1 MTNRS
6 FSPGTPTAT
15 GAGAAGGRPRRA
27 RGGQAGQTM
36 PLVLGIVLIL
46 SLGTVVLVQNTFE
59 QFPIVTKDVIQHE
72 AYRAM
77 ESGLNEFLYA
87 VNANADVAACNAT
100 FVDGGTTST
109 SSLTSAS
116 SICSAL
122 SYGSWTS
129 VPGSGSSNGPPA
141 FFLIDNPRI
150 DVTSG
155 HMSIDIVG
163 AAGYA
168 NDYNYQSAVLTL
180 QPLNSFLLNVLWI
193 NYDQTD
199 PAVVSQYDN
208 VSTPSCTYYWSRS
221 PDALGNNCQSISF
234 ITGDALTGN
243 LFINDTV
250 FVCGSPS
257 FDNVQTADPAQT
269 WYEPGITT
277 LSSALVKNTSYTSI
291 RIVAMNS
298 AVGNGDTLQIGT
310 GATTQTVTASANA
323 SAGSTTV
330 SVSRFTA
337 NANYGTGAQ
346 VQDTST
352 CSGTPTASGTA
363 TDNVAAQDIPT
374 DNSSLG
380 DEAQLDGCYYQG
392 PTTIVLNGSTMNVTS
407 PATPTG
413 KPSGASGS
421 SSSNDAL
428 NDAANTANV
437 CMPSSSGGSVAV
449 PANGVIFVDNCG
461 ASYTTTTYSRFGG
474 STTYCNGQTYN
485 PLSSAGETGVGGDT
499 IGDAIVQGTIS
510 SPMTIGSANNIVI
523 DGNLCYAD
531 TMSSGNCTTT
541 APAVPSTDVLGLVAL
556 NYVEVNHPVTSH
568 GANQSSCSPANSP
581 TSGAV
586 TCDLSSPIID
596 AVILALN
603 HSFLVNNFT
612 SGSSLGTLNVFGT
625 IDQDWRGPVGT
636 FGSGGTIAT
645 GYAKN
650 YQYDSRL
657 VFLSPPYYLNPGTSQ
672 WGLASFTVAAG
683 SCTTPSGAYP
693 SACTGYP

>member
-1 MTNRS
+1 MTDHTSCPSSR
-6 FSPGTPTAT
+6 
-15 GAGAAGGRPRRA
+15 AGVG
-27 RGGQAGQTM
+27 RGGQGGQTM
-36 PLVLGIVLIL
+36 PLILGIILIL
-46 SLGTVVLVQNTFE
+46 TLGCVMLVQNTFE

-77 ESGLNEFLYA
+77 ESGLNEYLYA

-100 FVDGGTTST
+100 FVSGSTTTAST
-109 SSLTSAS
+109 LTSAS

-122 SYGSWTS
+122 NYGTWTS
-129 VPGSGSSNGPPA
+129 VPGSGSADGPPA

-150 DVTSG
+150 NISTG
-155 HMSIDIVG
+155 NISIDIVG
-163 AAGYA
+163 AAGFA
-168 NDYNYQSAVLTL
+168 NNYNYQTSVLTL

-199 PAVVSQYDN
+199 PSVVSQYNN
-208 VSTPSCTYYWSRS
+208 VATPGCTYYWSPAGGGS
-221 PDALGNNCQSISF
+221 DALGNNCQSISF

-257 FDNVQTADPAQT
+257 FDNLQTADPGQT

-277 LSSALVKNTSYTSI
+277 LSSALVKNTGYSSI
-291 RIVAMNS
+291 HIAAMNS
-298 AVGNGDTLQIGT
+298 AVSNGDSLQIGT
-310 GATTQTVTASANA
+310 GATTQVVTASANA
-323 SAGSTTV
+323 SAGATTV
-330 SVSRFTA
+330 SVSHFTA
-337 NANYGTGAQ
+337 NAAYGTGTQ

-352 CSGTPTASGTA
+352 CSGTPTVSGTA
-363 TDNVAAQDIPT
+363 TDNVGAQNIPT
-374 DNSSLG
+374 DNSSLQ
-380 DEAQLDGCYYQG
+380 DEAQLNGCTYQG

-413 KPSGASGS
+413 KPTGASGS
-421 SSSNDAL
+421 STSNDAL

-437 CMPSSSGGSVAV
+437 CMPASSGGSVAV
-449 PANGVIFVDNCG
+449 PANGTIYVTNCG
-461 ASYTTTTYSRFGG
+461 ASYTSTTTSHGV

-485 PLSSAGETGVGGDT
+485 PLSAAGETGVGGDT

-510 SPMTIGSANNIVI
+510 SPMTLGSANNIVI

-531 TMSSGNCTTT
+531 TMSSGKCTTT
-541 APAVPSTDVLGLVAL
+541 APATPSTDVLGLVAL
-556 NYVEVNHPVTSH
+556 NYVEINHPVDSH
-568 GANQSSCSPANSP
+568 GNNESSCSPATSP
-581 TSGAV
+581 TSGSV
-586 TCDLSSPIID
+586 SCDLSSPTID

-603 HSFLVNNFT
+603 HSFLVNNYT

-636 FGSGGTIAT
+636 FGSGGTIST
-645 GYAKN
+645 GYAKS

-657 VFLSPPYYLNPGTSQ
+657 VYLSPPYYLNPGTSQ

-683 SCTTPSGAYP
+683 SCKTPSGAYP